1 MEKNKNWNMN
11 FEEAQKYASDRNF
24 DVADNDGEIGIDYG
38 SPTITSSNLI
48 RWADDTHL
56 KWMSKKIH
64 EKNVEKG
71 FYDKSRELGTMLM
84 LIVSELS
91 EALEA
96 DRNGR
101 HCDIEEVAASHDI
114 SDPVVFKGFIKDS
127 FEDELADVFIRMFDL
142 CGFLGLDIQKY
153 IDAKLKYNEQREH
166 KHGKSY

>member
-1 MEKNKNWNMN
+1 MGNYNLT
-11 FEEAQKYASDRNF
+11 FEDAQSYQIGRDYTLA
-24 DVADNDGEIGIDYG
+24 VNDGDIHTDYKK
-38 SPTITSSNLI
+38 PTQTEGNILK
-48 RWADDTHL
+48 WADDTHL

-142 CGFLGLDIQKY
+142 CGYLGLDIQKY